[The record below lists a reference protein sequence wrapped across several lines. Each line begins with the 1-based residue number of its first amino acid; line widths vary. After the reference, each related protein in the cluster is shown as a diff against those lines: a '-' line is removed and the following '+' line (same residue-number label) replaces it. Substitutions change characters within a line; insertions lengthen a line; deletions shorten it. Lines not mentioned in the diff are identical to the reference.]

1 MQEKIKVLVI
11 DDDQELCS
19 IIDKYLKNAD
29 YTAEFAH
36 TGAGGLKLALTGDY
50 HLIVLDI
57 MLPQID
63 GLSILTE
70 IRKESVVPVLMLTAK
85 NEEADKI
92 RGLQLGADDYLT
104 KPFSMAELMARID
117 SLVRRYTQFN
127 QADRLAKTLT
137 LNHLSIDVQNRL
149 VLLHGIYLELTVK
162 EFDLLYFLASH
173 KGQIFTK
180 RQIYQQVWGEAY
192 AYDDNNIMSFI
203 SKLRKKI
210 EPKALPAPF
219 FIQTIRG
226 IGYRFNPRG

>member
-1 MQEKIKVLVI
+1 MQEKIKVLIV

-19 IIDKYLKNAD
+19 IIERYLKNAD
-29 YTAEFAH
+29 YESQFAH
-36 TGAGGLKLALTGDY
+36 TGAGGLKLALAGNF

-70 IRKESVVPVLMLTAK
+70 IRKQSVVPVLMLTAK
-85 NEEADKI
+85 NEEVDKI

-117 SLVRRYTQFN
+117 SLVRRYTKFN
-127 QADRLAKTLT
+127 RSVGTEKSLA
-137 LNHLSIDVQNRL
+137 LNHLSLDVQTRV
-149 VLLHGIYLELTVK
+149 VLLNEEPLELTGK

-180 RQIYQQVWGEAY
+180 RQIYQQVWGEEY
-192 AYDDNNIMSFI
+192 AFDDNNIMSFI

-210 EPKALPAPF
+210 EPDATQPF
-219 FIQTIRG
+219 FIQTVRG
-226 IGYRFNPRG
+226 VGYRFNQEG

>member
-1 MQEKIKVLVI
+1 MQEKIRVLIV

-19 IIDKYLKNAD
+19 IIERYLKNAG
-29 YTAEFAH
+29 YEARFAH
-36 TGAGGLKLALTGDY
+36 TGASGLKQALADDY

-70 IRKESVVPVLMLTAK
+70 IRKQSVVPVLMLTAK

-117 SLVRRYTQFN
+117 SLVRRYTRFN
-127 QADRLAKTLT
+127 RSASADEVLK
-137 LNHLSIDVQNRL
+137 LNSLSLDVQTRA
-149 VLLHGIYLELTVK
+149 VLLNGELLELTGK
-162 EFDLLYFLASH
+162 EFDLLYFLAAH

-180 RQIYQQVWGEAY
+180 RQIYQQVWGEEY
-192 AYDDNNIMSFI
+192 AFDDNNIMSFI

-210 EPKALPAPF
+210 EPDAAKPF
-219 FIQTIRG
+219 FIQTVRG
-226 IGYRFNPRG
+226 VGYRFNQEG

>member
-11 DDDQELCS
+11 DDDKELCS
-19 IIDKYLKNAD
+19 IIERYLKNAE
-29 YTAEFAH
+29 YEAQFTH
-36 TGAGGLKLALTGDY
+36 TGAGGLNIALTGEY

-70 IRKESVVPVLMLTAK
+70 IRKQSVVPVLMLTAK

-117 SLVRRYTQFN
+117 SLVRRYTTFN
-127 QADRLAKTLT
+127 RSTAGFKSLT
-137 LNHLSIDVQNRL
+137 LKHLSFDTQTRV
-149 VLLHGIYLELTVK
+149 VLLEGQALELTGK
-162 EFDLLYFLASH
+162 EFDLLYFLAAH

-192 AYDDNNIMSFI
+192 AFDDNNIMSFI

-210 EPKALPAPF
+210 EPDVAEPF
-219 FIQTIRG
+219 FIQTVRG
-226 IGYRFNPRG
+226 VGYRFNQEG

>member
-19 IIDKYLKNAD
+19 IIERYLKNAE
-29 YTAEFAH
+29 YEAQFAH
-36 TGAGGLKLALTGDY
+36 TGAGGLNMALTGEY

-70 IRKESVVPVLMLTAK
+70 IRKQSVVPVLMLTAK
-85 NEEADKI
+85 NEEVDKI

-117 SLVRRYTQFN
+117 SLVRRYTTFN
-127 QADRLAKTLT
+127 RSTAGFKSLT
-137 LNHLSIDVQNRL
+137 LKHLSFDTQTRV
-149 VLLHGIYLELTVK
+149 VLLEGQALELTGK
-162 EFDLLYFLASH
+162 EFDLLYFLAAH

-192 AYDDNNIMSFI
+192 AFDDNNIMSFI

-210 EPKALPAPF
+210 EPDVAEPF
-219 FIQTIRG
+219 FIQTVRG
-226 IGYRFNPRG
+226 VGYRFNQEG

>member
-1 MQEKIKVLVI
+1 MQEKIRVLII

-19 IIDKYLKNAD
+19 IIERYLKNAG
-29 YTAEFAH
+29 YEAQFAH
-36 TGAGGLKLALTGDY
+36 TGASGLKQALADDY

-70 IRKESVVPVLMLTAK
+70 IRKQSVVPVLMLTAK

-117 SLVRRYTQFN
+117 SLVRRYTRFN
-127 QADRLAKTLT
+127 RSASADEVLK
-137 LNHLSIDVQNRL
+137 LNSLSLDVQTRA
-149 VLLHGIYLELTVK
+149 VLLNGELLELTGK
-162 EFDLLYFLASH
+162 EFDLLYFLAAH

-180 RQIYQQVWGEAY
+180 RQIYQQVWGEEY
-192 AYDDNNIMSFI
+192 AFDDNNIMSFI

-210 EPKALPAPF
+210 EPDAAKPF
-219 FIQTIRG
+219 FIQTVRG
-226 IGYRFNPRG
+226 VGYRFNQEG

>member
-19 IIDKYLKNAD
+19 IIERYLKNAE
-29 YTAEFAH
+29 YEAQFAH
-36 TGAGGLKLALTGDY
+36 TGAGGLNMALTGEY

-70 IRKESVVPVLMLTAK
+70 IRKQSVVPVLMLTAK
-85 NEEADKI
+85 NEETDKI

-117 SLVRRYTQFN
+117 SLVRRYTTFN
-127 QADRLAKTLT
+127 RSTAGFKSLT
-137 LNHLSIDVQNRL
+137 LKHLSFDTQTRV
-149 VLLHGIYLELTVK
+149 VLLEGQALELTGK
-162 EFDLLYFLASH
+162 EFDLLYFLAAH

-192 AYDDNNIMSFI
+192 AFDDNNIMSFI

-210 EPKALPAPF
+210 EPDVAEPF
-219 FIQTIRG
+219 FIQTVRG
-226 IGYRFNPRG
+226 VGYRFNQEG

>member
-1 MQEKIKVLVI
+1 MQEKIRVLIV

-19 IIDKYLKNAD
+19 IIERYLKNAG
-29 YTAEFAH
+29 YEAQFAH
-36 TGAGGLKLALTGDY
+36 TGASGLKQALANDY

-70 IRKESVVPVLMLTAK
+70 IRKQSVVPVLMLTAK

-117 SLVRRYTQFN
+117 SLVRRYTRFN
-127 QADRLAKTLT
+127 RSASADEVLK
-137 LNHLSIDVQNRL
+137 LNSLSLDVQTRA
-149 VLLHGIYLELTVK
+149 VLLNGELLELTGK
-162 EFDLLYFLASH
+162 EFDLLYFLAAH

-180 RQIYQQVWGEAY
+180 RQIYQQVWGEEY
-192 AYDDNNIMSFI
+192 AFDDNNIMSFI

-210 EPKALPAPF
+210 EPDAAKPF
-219 FIQTIRG
+219 FIQTVRG
-226 IGYRFNPRG
+226 VGYRFNQEG

>member
-1 MQEKIKVLVI
+1 MQEKIRVLIV

-19 IIDKYLKNAD
+19 IIERYLKNAG
-29 YTAEFAH
+29 YEAQFAH
-36 TGAGGLKLALTGDY
+36 TGASGLKQALANDY

-70 IRKESVVPVLMLTAK
+70 IRKQSVVPVLMLTAK

-92 RGLQLGADDYLT
+92 RGLLLGADDYLT

-117 SLVRRYTQFN
+117 SLVRRYTRFN
-127 QADRLAKTLT
+127 RSASADEVLK
-137 LNHLSIDVQNRL
+137 LNSLSLDVQTRA
-149 VLLHGIYLELTVK
+149 VLLNGELLELTGK
-162 EFDLLYFLASH
+162 EFDLLYFLAAH

-180 RQIYQQVWGEAY
+180 RQIYQQVWGEEY
-192 AYDDNNIMSFI
+192 AFDDNNIMSFI

-210 EPKALPAPF
+210 EPDAAKPF
-219 FIQTIRG
+219 FIQTVRG
-226 IGYRFNPRG
+226 VGYRFNQEG

>member
-19 IIDKYLKNAD
+19 IIERYLKNAE
-29 YTAEFAH
+29 YEAQFAH
-36 TGAGGLKLALTGDY
+36 TGAGGLNMALTGEY

-70 IRKESVVPVLMLTAK
+70 IRKQSVVPVLMLTAK

-117 SLVRRYTQFN
+117 SLVRRYTTFN
-127 QADRLAKTLT
+127 RSTAGFKSLT
-137 LNHLSIDVQNRL
+137 LQHLSFDTQTRV
-149 VLLHGIYLELTVK
+149 VLLEGQALELTGK
-162 EFDLLYFLASH
+162 EFDLLYFLAAH

-192 AYDDNNIMSFI
+192 AFDDNNIMSFI

-210 EPKALPAPF
+210 EPDVAEPF
-219 FIQTIRG
+219 FIQTVRG
-226 IGYRFNPRG
+226 VGYRFNQEG

>member
-19 IIDKYLKNAD
+19 IIERYLKNAE
-29 YTAEFAH
+29 YEVQFAH
-36 TGAGGLKLALTGDY
+36 TGAGGLNMALTGEY

-70 IRKESVVPVLMLTAK
+70 IRKQSVVPVLMLTAK
-85 NEEADKI
+85 NEEVDKI

-117 SLVRRYTQFN
+117 SLVRRYTTFN
-127 QADRLAKTLT
+127 RSTAGFKSLT
-137 LNHLSIDVQNRL
+137 LKHLSFDTQTRV
-149 VLLHGIYLELTVK
+149 VLLEGQALELTGK
-162 EFDLLYFLASH
+162 EFDLLYFLAAH

-192 AYDDNNIMSFI
+192 AFDDNNIMSFI

-210 EPKALPAPF
+210 EPDVAEPF
-219 FIQTIRG
+219 FIQTVRG
-226 IGYRFNPRG
+226 VGYRFNQEG

>member
-1 MQEKIKVLVI
+1 MQEKIRVLIV

-19 IIDKYLKNAD
+19 IIERYLKNAG
-29 YTAEFAH
+29 YEAQFAH
-36 TGAGGLKLALTGDY
+36 TGASGLKQALADDY

-70 IRKESVVPVLMLTAK
+70 IRKQSVVPVLMLTAK

-104 KPFSMAELMARID
+104 KPFNMAELMARID
-117 SLVRRYTQFN
+117 SLVRRYTRFN
-127 QADRLAKTLT
+127 RSASADEVLK
-137 LNHLSIDVQNRL
+137 LNSLSLDVQTRA
-149 VLLHGIYLELTVK
+149 VLLNGELLELTGK
-162 EFDLLYFLASH
+162 EFDLLYFLAAH

-180 RQIYQQVWGEAY
+180 RQIYQQVWGEEY
-192 AYDDNNIMSFI
+192 AFDDNNIMSFI

-210 EPKALPAPF
+210 EPDAAKPF
-219 FIQTIRG
+219 FIQTVRG
-226 IGYRFNPRG
+226 VGYRFNQEG

>member
-11 DDDQELCS
+11 DDDKELCS
-19 IIDKYLKNAD
+19 IIERYLKNAE
-29 YTAEFAH
+29 YEAQFAH
-36 TGAGGLKLALTGDY
+36 TGAGGLNMALTGEY

-70 IRKESVVPVLMLTAK
+70 IRKQSVVPVLMLTAK
-85 NEEADKI
+85 NEEVDKI

-117 SLVRRYTQFN
+117 SLVRRYTTFN
-127 QADRLAKTLT
+127 RSTAGFKSLT
-137 LNHLSIDVQNRL
+137 LKHLSFDTQTRVI
-149 VLLHGIYLELTVK
+149 LLEGQALELTGK
-162 EFDLLYFLASH
+162 EFDLLYFLAAH

-192 AYDDNNIMSFI
+192 AFDDNNIMSFI

-210 EPKALPAPF
+210 EPDVAEPF
-219 FIQTIRG
+219 FIQTVRG
-226 IGYRFNPRG
+226 VGYRFNQEG

>member
-19 IIDKYLKNAD
+19 IIERYLKNAE
-29 YTAEFAH
+29 YEAQFAH
-36 TGAGGLKLALTGDY
+36 TGAGGLNMVLTGEY

-70 IRKESVVPVLMLTAK
+70 IRKQSVVPVLMLTAK

-117 SLVRRYTQFN
+117 SLVRRYTTFN
-127 QADRLAKTLT
+127 RSTAGFKSLT
-137 LNHLSIDVQNRL
+137 LKHLSFDTQTRV
-149 VLLHGIYLELTVK
+149 VLLEGQALELTGK
-162 EFDLLYFLASH
+162 EFDLLYFLAAH

-192 AYDDNNIMSFI
+192 AFDDNNIMSFI

-210 EPKALPAPF
+210 EPDVAEPF
-219 FIQTIRG
+219 FIQTVRG
-226 IGYRFNPRG
+226 VGYRFNQEG

>member
-19 IIDKYLKNAD
+19 IIERYLKNAE
-29 YTAEFAH
+29 YEVQFAH
-36 TGAGGLKLALTGDY
+36 TGAGGLNMALTGEY

-70 IRKESVVPVLMLTAK
+70 IRKQSVVPVLMLTAK
-85 NEEADKI
+85 NEEVDKI

-117 SLVRRYTQFN
+117 SLVRRYTTFN
-127 QADRLAKTLT
+127 RSTAGFKSLT
-137 LNHLSIDVQNRL
+137 LKHLSFDTQTRV
-149 VLLHGIYLELTVK
+149 VLLEGQALELTGK
-162 EFDLLYFLASH
+162 EFDLLYFLAAH

-192 AYDDNNIMSFI
+192 AFDDNNIMSFI

-210 EPKALPAPF
+210 ELDVAEPF
-219 FIQTIRG
+219 FIQTVRG
-226 IGYRFNPRG
+226 VGYRFNQEG

>member
-1 MQEKIKVLVI
+1 MQEKIRVLIV

-19 IIDKYLKNAD
+19 IIERYLKNAG
-29 YTAEFAH
+29 YEAQFAH
-36 TGAGGLKLALTGDY
+36 TGASGLKQALADDY

-70 IRKESVVPVLMLTAK
+70 IRKQSVVPVLMLTAK

-117 SLVRRYTQFN
+117 SLVRRYTRFN
-127 QADRLAKTLT
+127 RSASADEVLK
-137 LNHLSIDVQNRL
+137 LNSLSLDVQTRA
-149 VLLHGIYLELTVK
+149 VLLNGELLELTGK
-162 EFDLLYFLASH
+162 EFDLLYFLAAH

-180 RQIYQQVWGEAY
+180 RQIYQQVWGEEY
-192 AYDDNNIMSFI
+192 AFDDNNIMSFI

-210 EPKALPAPF
+210 EPDAAKPF
-219 FIQTIRG
+219 FIQTVRG
-226 IGYRFNPRG
+226 VGYRFNQEG

>member
-19 IIDKYLKNAD
+19 IIERYLKNAE
-29 YTAEFAH
+29 YEAQFAH
-36 TGAGGLKLALTGDY
+36 TGAGGLNMALTGEY

-70 IRKESVVPVLMLTAK
+70 IRKQSVVPVLMLTAK

-117 SLVRRYTQFN
+117 SLVRRYTTFN
-127 QADRLAKTLT
+127 RSTAGFKSLT
-137 LNHLSIDVQNRL
+137 LKHLSFDTQTRV
-149 VLLHGIYLELTVK
+149 VLLEGQALELTGK
-162 EFDLLYFLASH
+162 EFDLLYFLAAR

-192 AYDDNNIMSFI
+192 AFDDNNIMSFI

-210 EPKALPAPF
+210 EPDVAEPF
-219 FIQTIRG
+219 FIQTVRG
-226 IGYRFNPRG
+226 VGYRFNQEG